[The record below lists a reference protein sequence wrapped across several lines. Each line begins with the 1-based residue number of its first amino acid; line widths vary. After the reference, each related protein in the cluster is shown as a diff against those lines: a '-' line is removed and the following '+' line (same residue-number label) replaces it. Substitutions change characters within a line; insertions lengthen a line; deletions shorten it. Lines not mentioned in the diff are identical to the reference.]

1 MRISPLFLAL
11 GVAASTIAV
20 PGIAQRPAVDP
31 ASAALVAKAESQLE
45 AGDLVAADDTLEA
58 ALVLDPKNVGA
69 FVAMAKVAVKQQLYG
84 QAIAFGRKALTID
97 PSNREALAVQG
108 EAMVQLGAL
117 ERARK
122 NLAQIGRLCP
132 DGCAEQ
138 ARLAALIE
146 RGPML
151 AAKTTEVEAKAN

>member
-11 GVAASTIAV
+11 AVAASTMAA
-20 PGIAQRPAVDP
+20 PGIAQRQSVDP
-31 ASAALVAKAESQLE
+31 ASNALVAQAETQLA

-58 ALVLDPKNVGA
+58 ALVLDPKNVNA
-69 FVAMAKVAVKQQLYG
+69 FVAMAKVAVKQQLFG
-84 QAIAFGRKALTID
+84 QAIAFGRKALAID

-108 EAMVQLGAL
+108 EAMVQIGAL

-122 NLAQIGRLCP
+122 NLGTLARLCP
-132 DGCAEQ
+132 DGCDEQ

-151 AAKTTEVEAKAN
+151 AAARQPAEAKAN